1 MRVPNNEIIQHAI
14 NQAVDHY
21 GSQVKLA
28 ELSGIRQNDISRYI
42 KGEHKNISAK
52 SWGQLYQFIEQF
64 LPDNY
69 VKDLRINDD
78 ESDRSINIIGY
89 NHGTI
94 VVHSIAGLTTAK
106 EIKTDLTNKILAST
120 DLDDHT
126 KLKVIKLINMGGEDG

>member
-1 MRVPNNEIIQHAI
+1 MRVPNNEIIQFAI

-28 ELSGIRQNDISRYI
+28 ELTGIRQNDISRYI

-52 SWGQLYQFIEQF
+52 SWGQLYKFIEQF

-78 ESDRSINIIGY
+78 ENDRSINIIGY

-106 EIKTDLTNKILAST
+106 EIKAELTSKILSSNEFDEST
-120 DLDDHT
+120 QLRI
-126 KLKVIKLINMGGEDG
+126 IKLINLGE